1 MAVDFKYLLQGKHD
15 CQCGRDHNCELKNI
29 VLGSGALKELPALA
43 GGFNS
48 ILFVAD
54 NNTDAL
60 CGESVRIL
68 LGEKCRKELIY
79 QTTGVLVPNEK
90 AIAELDAMVTPE
102 IDLIVG
108 LGSGVINDLCKYAS
122 FTHHIDYFIIATAPS
137 MDGYASCHAA
147 MIIGGMKVTYSAHMA
162 HSIIADV
169 DILRTAPEEML
180 RSGYGDIL
188 GKYSALNDWKL
199 GHVMYDEYFCQNV
212 YDLIYETTKGVEP
225 IGRSLMQRDPEAV
238 RLLMEAILV
247 VGVAMSWI
255 GNSRPASGSEHHLSH
270 FYEVLGLLNDTPY
283 FLHGVNVAY
292 STVETELMREEIL
305 ALSSPAASVNSMSRE
320 TEIRRVYGSAA
331 EGVIELQNKAGWY
344 EQDMLTLIQN
354 KWDAI
359 RDTLHEV
366 PDSKWLIHCIESVG
380 LSMDKYYAEYSDGER
395 MDAKRWA
402 KDLKDRYTFLWI
414 WFMLLR

>member
-15 CQCGRDHNCELKNI
+15 CACGMDHNCALKNI
-29 VLGSGALKELPALA
+29 VLRPGALEELPALA
-43 GGFNS
+43 EGFDN

-60 CGESVRIL
+60 CGERVRNL
-68 LGEKCRKELIY
+68 LGSKRKSELIY
-79 QTTGVLVPNEK
+79 QTTGLLVPNET
-90 AIAELDAMVTPE
+90 AISELDKKVTPE

-122 FTHHIDYFIIATAPS
+122 FKHNIEYFIIATAPS

-169 DILRTAPEEML
+169 DLLCTAPEEML

-199 GHVMYDEYFCQNV
+199 SYVMYDEYFCQEV
-212 YDLIYETTKGVEP
+212 YDLIYDITKKTEP
-225 IGRSLMQRDPEAV
+225 IGPALMRRDPEAV
-238 RLLMEAILV
+238 RILMKAILV
-247 VGVAMSWI
+247 VGVAMSWV

-270 FYEVLGLLNDTPY
+270 FYEVLGLLNNTPY
-283 FLHGVNVAY
+283 FLHGVDVAY

-305 ALSSPAASVNSMSRE
+305 ALSSPTVSASNKPRE
-320 TEIRRVYGSAA
+320 EEIRRIYGTAA
-331 EGVIELQNKAGWY
+331 EGVIELQNRTGRY
-344 EQDMLTLIQN
+344 NQDMISLIKD

-359 RDTLHEV
+359 CDTLREV
-366 PDSKWLIHCIESVG
+366 PDSDYLIRCIESVG
-380 LSMDKYYAEYSDGER
+380 LYMDRYHKEYSSEER
-395 MDAKRWA
+395 EDARRWA
-402 KDLKDRYTFLWI
+402 KDLKDRFSFLWV
-414 WFMLLR
+414 WFTLLR